1 MVDFFDLIV
10 FLLFLEVDEVVQLSQ
25 VADVT
30 AF

>member
-1 MVDFFDLIV
+1 MVYFFDLIV

-25 VADVT
+25 IADVT

>member
-1 MVDFFDLIV
+1 MVYFFDLIV
-10 FLLFLEVDEVVQLSQ
+10 FLLFLEADEVVQLSQ

>member
-10 FLLFLEVDEVVQLSQ
+10 LLLFLEVDEVVQLSQ
-25 VADVT
+25 IADVA